1 MNPGKDIYKT
11 MVSAK
16 NKQKV
21 KTDENQRVVNPKS
34 QSDVVL
40 YKI

>member
-1 MNPGKDIYKT
+1 MNPGKDIDKT
-11 MVSAK
+11 MESAK

-34 QSDVVL
+34 KSDVVL
-40 YKI
+40 HKI